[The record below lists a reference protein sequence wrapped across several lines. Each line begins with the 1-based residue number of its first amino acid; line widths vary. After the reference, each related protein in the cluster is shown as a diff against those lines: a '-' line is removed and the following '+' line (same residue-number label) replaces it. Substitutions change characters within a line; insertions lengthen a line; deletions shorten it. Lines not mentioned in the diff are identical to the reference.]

1 MRNRLRGQPLQTI
14 TTQVALIEM
23 QCTATLQAACGTL
36 LFRCVRILHYFSPN
50 SHKKGCATLAT
61 QPPYYP
67 YDFIPQSLRARVA
80 DQAPVLGDMKAW
92 HAFPLLYNT
101 IPLVVGLTSLGFS
114 HALPAWFLILLHHD
128 GLLMVGAI
136 GWFHLLVSMG
146 GGVSVLLGCLHDYRQ
161 LNYSTY
167 LK

>member
-1 MRNRLRGQPLQTI
+1 MKYNAPQHCKLHAAYCFSAAYASY
-14 TTQVALIEM
+14 TTFPR
-23 QCTATLQAACGTL
+23 TAT
-36 LFRCVRILHYFSPN
+36 
-50 SHKKGCATLAT
+50 KKGCATLAT

-92 HAFPLLYNT
+92 HTFPLLYDT

-114 HALPAWFLILLHHD
+114 HALTAWLLILLHHD
-128 GLLMVGAI
+128 GLLMVGSI

>member
-1 MRNRLRGQPLQTI
+1 M
-14 TTQVALIEM
+14 
-23 QCTATLQAACGTL
+23 
-36 LFRCVRILHYFSPN
+36 
-50 SHKKGCATLAT
+50 LA
-61 QPPYYP
+61 
-67 YDFIPQSLRARVA
+67 F
-80 DQAPVLGDMKAW
+80 LGDMKAW
-92 HAFPLLYNT
+92 HTFPLLYDT

-114 HALPAWFLILLHHD
+114 HALTAWFLILLHHD
-128 GLLMVGAI
+128 GLLMVGSI

>member
-1 MRNRLRGQPLQTI
+1 
-14 TTQVALIEM
+14 M
-23 QCTATLQAACGTL
+23 QCTATLQAAYGPL
-36 LFRCVRILHYFSPN
+36 LSAAYASFTTFPRTAT
-50 SHKKGCATLAT
+50 KKGCATLAT

-80 DQAPVLGDMKAW
+80 DQASVLGDMKAW
-92 HAFPLLYNT
+92 HTFPLLYDT

-128 GLLMVGAI
+128 GLLMVGSI
-136 GWFHLLVSMG
+136 GRFHLLVSMG
-146 GGVSVLLGCLHDYRQ
+146 GGVSVLLGCLHGYRQ
-161 LNYSTY
+161 LNYCTY